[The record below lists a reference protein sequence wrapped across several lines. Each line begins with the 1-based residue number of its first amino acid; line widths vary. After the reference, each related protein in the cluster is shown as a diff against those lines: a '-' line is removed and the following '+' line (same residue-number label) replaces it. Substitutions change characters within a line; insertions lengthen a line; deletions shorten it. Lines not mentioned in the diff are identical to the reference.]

1 MGFAFRLIMW
11 LKNQHNYKIFVERK
25 FLISAVWF
33 PFQVWEV
40 DDLVGTSFIWDF
52 PSISEVERTFMITSQ
67 FLNKETRAQ
76 KKADGFPSHSLA
88 NPRIG
93 LFSFGSLVTQWCP
106 TLWRP
111 HWLKP
116 ARLLHPWDSP
126 GKNTGVGC
134 HFLLQCM
141 KVRSESEVAQSWTAA
156 YQASPLKKTRVCL
169 LYCFVL
175 SPLISLGAVPHHH
188 LALSV
193 KELTY
198 SSNS

>member
-1 MGFAFRLIMW
+1 MDLLTCPQSSPFPNPFINSTEMGFAFRLIMW

-116 ARLLHPWDSP
+116 ARLLCPWASP

-134 HFLLQCM
+134 HFLLQGILPTQGLSPDLLHC
-141 KVRSESEVAQSWTAA
+141 RRSLPSESLRK
-156 YQASPLKKTRVCL
+156 PLTL
-169 LYCFVL
+169 LFM
-175 SPLISLGAVPHHH
+175 
-188 LALSV
+188 
-193 KELTY
+193 
-198 SSNS
+198 